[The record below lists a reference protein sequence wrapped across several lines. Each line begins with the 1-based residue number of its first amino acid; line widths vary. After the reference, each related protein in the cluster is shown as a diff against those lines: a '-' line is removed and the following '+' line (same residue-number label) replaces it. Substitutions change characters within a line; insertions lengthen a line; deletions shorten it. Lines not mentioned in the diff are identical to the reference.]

1 MKKWILIGGL
11 AIILALVVAC
21 SGKPLDDETVEAGAD
36 TIVVDGSKFSPRVV
50 EVSPGSEVTWRFE
63 DDKMHDAVG
72 EGWGSEPMSSG
83 TYSNTFETPGIY
95 DYRCTLHSNMTGRII
110 VTE

>member
-1 MKKWILIGGL
+1 MKKRILIVGL
-11 AIILALVVAC
+11 ATVLALAVAC
-21 SGKPLDDETVEAGAD
+21 SEKPLDNETVEEGAD

-50 EVSPGSEVTWRFE
+50 EVSPGTEVTWSFE

-72 EGWGSEPMSSG
+72 EGWGSEPMRSG
-83 TYSNTFETPGIY
+83 TYSSTFEAPGVY

-110 VTE
+110 VRE